1 MQPGTPTKAAASP
14 KITGR
19 CGWGFLAFLHVGV
32 SWGGCLDLHLR
43 MDAACPVTVQVP
55 LLENDMATAVKRAP
69 AHTKAGLKQDRSRV
83 AGQQD
88 YEVAYEAKK
97 TGATRSPVKAAVKN
111 VGNSRK
117 AVEKA
122 IANR

>member
-1 MQPGTPTKAAASP
+1 MVRDVAPDPKAGASTILPERPEMQPGTPTKAAASP

-69 AHTKAGLKQDRSRV
+69 AHTKAGLKQDRSGR
-83 AGQQD
+83 APL
-88 YEVAYEAKK
+88 
-97 TGATRSPVKAAVKN
+97 RAAHHC
-111 VGNSRK
+111 
-117 AVEKA
+117 
-122 IANR
+122 